1 MAGEMKEMD
10 MEKGNTGFG
19 LEMREKLDA
28 LCMDMMNHDWGDP
41 KRIQHFLK
49 VSSFCTLIG
58 RAEGCSEEELVL
70 LEAVGYVHDI
80 GIRVAMDLYGKQ
92 TWALQEELGPEPAR
106 ELLTKH
112 GFPAEMIDRI
122 CFLVGHHH
130 TFTNIQG
137 RDYQILVEADFLVN
151 LYERG
156 VNREVIQK
164 TYDDIFKTETGRKI
178 CEVMLLREA

>member
-1 MAGEMKEMD
+1 MADGMQ
-10 MEKGNTGFG
+10 EKDKDQLSCGQ
-19 LEMREKLDA
+19 EMRGKLDA
-28 LCMDMMNHDWGDP
+28 LCLDVMNHDWGDA

-49 VSSFCTLIG
+49 VSSLCTLIG
-58 RAEGCSEEELVL
+58 RQEGLSEEELVL

-122 CFLVGHHH
+122 CYLVGHHH
-130 TFTNIQG
+130 TFTDIQG
-137 RDYQILVEADFLVN
+137 MDYQILVEADFLVN

-156 VNREVIQK
+156 VNKEAVQK
-164 TYDDIFKTETGRKI
+164 TYDEIFQTETGKKI
-178 CEVMLLREA
+178 CEIMFLRERE